1 MKIKIN
7 NNVGV
12 MSDPSFKLKKNK
24 IEIWKKNALS
34 LLSNFT
40 NKTR

>member
-12 MSDPSFKLKKNK
+12 MSDPSFKFFLKK
-24 IEIWKKNALS
+24 IEIWKKNVLS

>member
-12 MSDPSFKLKKNK
+12 MSNPSLKIRDLKRELEENV
-24 IEIWKKNALS
+24 
-34 LLSNFT
+34 
-40 NKTR
+40 

>member
-12 MSDPSFKLKKNK
+12 MSDPSFKFFLKKNRDLEEK
-24 IEIWKKNALS
+24 CLS

-40 NKTR
+40 SKTR

>member
-12 MSDPSFKLKKNK
+12 MGNPSFKFFLK
-24 IEIWKKNALS
+24 IEICKKNVLV
-34 LLSNFT
+34 SNFT

>member
-12 MSDPSFKLKKNK
+12 MSDPSF
-24 IEIWKKNALS
+24 
-34 LLSNFT
+34 NF
-40 NKTR
+40 NFFLNRDLEENV